1 MREDDERIAYREYLA
16 RCFREWR
23 RRNEVTPPSFRRVPV
38 PRGFIGRSRE
48 LVRLAVARKTSRVAT
63 LLGPGGIGKTR
74 LAVEFT
80 RGKVPLI
87 PLNGVKNA
95 SDLQNALRDALGL
108 GAPGSIR
115 SQPTSAKWLADRLK
129 DAGIRRLILDN
140 AEALDAG
147 AVELL
152 ASLLHLAPRLSLTIT
167 SRRALGIPGEA
178 LLLLQP
184 LSDRAARRLFLR
196 TSSRE
201 GKGRPSPPLSLIDSA
216 RGFPL
221 AIEQAA
227 RGGNLHSLSPSQK
240 VLLGSL
246 AVFAHSFSDADADA
260 ICGPID
266 PLDFSALEDTCLI
279 GRRSLEGRWRMLVPV
294 RESARPLVPQILL
307 EAAHT
312 THFEALAH
320 AGDTDGLTGAEG
332 EISAVLERLFEGG
345 EVERAAKMAIA
356 LATWAQTSGRLDSAE
371 RWLKNATEQVL
382 PRELHVEAL
391 DALGRVLLA
400 AGRYEE
406 SETCLRDILP
416 FYEESGDVRLEGR
429 ARINLGMC
437 MRLTTRGSRAETETR
452 RAMFLLRSIG
462 EERLL
467 GVASNNLAQILG
479 DVERWEESVG
489 VQRESVRLGATDARR
504 LHLVEALIH
513 VGERQEALEIAS
525 SVLSGKPDTGNR
537 ALGEFLLA
545 LAGGITG
552 DPLRRLLEGVDT
564 FGEAFAIWNATR
576 ALAES
581 GIQGR
586 LNTRG

>member
-1 MREDDERIAYREYLA
+1 MKKEVDARLYISPEVMAKAQARLQFLRRI
-16 RCFREWR
+16 CIC
-23 RRNEVTPPSFRRVPV
+23 PVPV
-38 PRGFIGRSRE
+38 PRGFFGRSRE
-48 LVRLAVARKTSRVAT
+48 LVRLAVARKTSRVVT

-80 RGKVPLI
+80 AGRVPLVPMNDI
-87 PLNGVKNA
+87 NTA
-95 SDLQNALRDALGL
+95 SDLQGALRDALGL
-108 GAPGSIR
+108 GTPGGIR
-115 SQPTSAKWLADRLK
+115 SQPTSAEWLAGRLP
-129 DAGIRRLILDN
+129 RRLILDN
-140 AEALDAG
+140 AEALDASG
-147 AVELL
+147 AELL
-152 ASLLHLAPRLSLTIT
+152 SQLLALAPKLSLILT

-196 TSSRE
+196 TSSAH
-201 GKGRPSPPLSLIDSA
+201 GKRRPTPALSLIDSA

-227 RGGNLHSLSPSQK
+227 RGGTISQLRPSQK

-246 AVFAHSFSDADADA
+246 SVFAHSFSDADANA

-266 PLDFSALEDTCLI
+266 PLDFSALEDACLI

-294 RESARPLVPQILL
+294 REAARPLVPQILL

-312 THFEALAH
+312 AHFEALAH
-320 AGDTDGLTGAEG
+320 AGDTDGLAGAEIELG
-332 EISAVLERLFEGG
+332 AVLERLFENG
-345 EVERAAKMAIA
+345 ETERASKMAIA

-382 PRELHVEAL
+382 SRELHVEAL

-406 SETCLRDILP
+406 SETCLRDVLP
-416 FYEESGDVRLEGR
+416 YYEESGDVRLEGR
-429 ARINLGMC
+429 AHLNLGTALRM
-437 MRLTTRGSRAETETR
+437 MSRSARAETETR
-452 RAMFLLRSIG
+452 RSIYLLRSIG

-479 DVERWEESVG
+479 DDERWEESAK
-489 VQRESVRLGATDARR
+489 VQREAIKLGASDARR

-513 VGERQEALEIAS
+513 LGERREALEIAS
-525 SVLSGKPDTGNR
+525 SVLSGTPERSNR
-537 ALGEFLLA
+537 ALGEFLLG
-545 LAGGITG
+545 LIGGVTG
-552 DPLRRLLEGVDT
+552 DPLRRLLESLDAV
-564 FGEAFAIWNATR
+564 GEALTIWGATR

-581 GIQGR
+581 RI
-586 LNTRG
+586 